1 MNKTTIWLNTLFN
14 NFIKNSNVKIYFEEK
29 DKLKEKDKVLN
40 FSIHPLRFTDDIFFN
55 IETNDEKIRE
65 KLKKYEVNYNM
76 FYYYADLVKAT
87 YLKNVKKEIYKE
99 NSLLIIGQTEKD
111 KVVFDGNKYL
121 SLLDF
126 MDDLKIISERY
137 DNLYF
142 KPHPYAKN
150 NKYIFKEL
158 KKSIGNLQITHDN
171 IYHLLS
177 SENIKGVVGLNS
189 SVLYEAKYFLKK
201 VTFLHKP
208 YFDLSNTDIGI
219 YGNYFNSS
227 FWADIL
233 QIKDVEISLPFT
245 SNRLRKSINDFWGYN
260 EISDEIILKD
270 IIKSKIK
277 YILSKYVR

>member
-1 MNKTTIWLNTLFN
+1 MNSTFWLNTLFYS
-14 NFIKNSNVKIYFEEK
+14 FVKNSEVKIHFEEK
-29 DKLKEKDKVLN
+29 EKLQGDEVVLN
-40 FSIHPLRFTDDIFFN
+40 LSIHPIRFTDDIFFN

-65 KLKKYEVNYNM
+65 KLKKYEVNYDM

-126 MDDLKIISERY
+126 TNDLKIKSKKY

-189 SVLYEAKYFLKK
+189 SVLYEAKYFQKD
-201 VTFLHKP
+201 VEFLYKP
-208 YFDLSNTDIGI
+208 YFDIGGKDIGI

-233 QIKDVEISLPFT
+233 EIENVDISLPFIP
-245 SNRLRKSINDFWGYN
+245 NRLRKSINDFWGYT
-260 EISDEIILKD
+260 EISDEIILRD